1 MIDVVVKVGGAL
13 LRDAAAYEDV
23 VNALSTRDRTVRILV
38 VPGGGPFA
46 DAVRVA
52 DRALAFGDDA
62 AHWMAVLAM
71 DQHAHVLA
79 SRAAESVVVA
89 DSDEIGAAIAERLLP
104 VLAPYAWLR
113 ATDPLPHSWDVT
125 SDSIAAWVAGRVGAR
140 RLVLIKVGA
149 SEADLAARAVDRDV
163 DGYFARAVPSGVDVT
178 VVPPGGV
185 RDICQ
190 GADARR
196 GDTPRTAAVAG
207 RGPDGHNIGA
217 HGAGDGEVLRAERA
231 GERDGEAGGVGHGDP
246 PFDRLG

>member
-1 MIDVVVKVGGAL
+1 VGGAL
-13 LRDAAAYEDV
+13 LRDLTAYEDV
-23 VNALSTRDRTVRILV
+23 VNALSTRDRAVRMLV
-38 VPGGGPFA
+38 VPGGGRFA

-79 SRAAESVVVA
+79 SRVAESVVVA
-89 DSDEIGAAIAERLLP
+89 DTDEIGAAIAEGLLP

-113 ATDPLPHSWDVT
+113 AADPLPHSWEVT
-125 SDSIAAWVAGRVGAR
+125 GDSIAAWVAGQVGAG

-149 SEADLAARAVDRDV
+149 SEANPTPSTVDRYV
-163 DGYFARAVPSGVDVT
+163 DGYFARAVPSGVGVT

-190 GADARR
+190 GTDAPR
-196 GDTPRTAAVAG
+196 GDAPHTIATAG
-207 RGPDGHNIGA
+207 RGPDGHDIGA

-231 GERDGEAGGVGHGDP
+231 GERDGETGGVGRGDP
-246 PFDRLG
+246 PFDRLR